1 MIYKKSSK
9 KLNRVRKN
17 YVKQL
22 KKLPKKAK
30 SSNKITKLGLKAVK
44 VLR

>member
-1 MIYKKSSK
+1 MICKKSSK
-9 KLNRVRKN
+9 KWNRVRKN
-17 YVKQL
+17 YAKQL

-30 SSNKITKLGLKAVK
+30 STNKITKLGLKSIK